1 MMKTYVFDLEK
12 LLELLDA
19 TLQDYLLGSFV
30 SNLGPFKTLSLTLCF
45 YGINLPVLAM
55 EAYWKALDDIDLKII
70 DLLKQNSRMSFIEIG
85 RRIGLSEG
93 AVRRRI
99 KLLVEKNIIKRF
111 TIELSKDY
119 VINAVTFL
127 TFDRGDIAEE
137 VIENISKISEVE
149 SVYELTGR
157 FDAMVMISAG
167 GVSSLNECIDKIR
180 RIRGVKHTETAVIL
194 RIVERETNRF

>member
-1 MMKTYVFDLEK
+1 
-12 LLELLDA
+12 
-19 TLQDYLLGSFV
+19 
-30 SNLGPFKTLSLTLCF
+30 
-45 YGINLPVLAM
+45 M
-55 EAYWKALDDIDLKII
+55 EAYWRALDDVDLRIT

-93 AVRRRI
+93 AVRRRV
-99 KLLVEKNIIKRF
+99 KLLVEKGVIKRF

-119 VINAVTFL
+119 VINAVTFITL
-127 TFDRGDIAEE
+127 DRGDLAEE
-137 VIENISKISEVE
+137 VIESISKIPEVE

-180 RIRGVKHTETAVIL
+180 RVRGVKHTETSVIL
-194 RIVERETNRF
+194 RIVEHKAES

>member
-1 MMKTYVFDLEK
+1 
-12 LLELLDA
+12 
-19 TLQDYLLGSFV
+19 
-30 SNLGPFKTLSLTLCF
+30 
-45 YGINLPVLAM
+45 M
-55 EAYWKALDDIDLKII
+55 EAHWRTLDDVDLKII
-70 DLLKQNSRMSFIEIG
+70 DLLKRNSRMSFIEIG
-85 RRIGLSEG
+85 KRIGLSEG
-93 AVRRRI
+93 AVRRRV
-99 KLLVEKNIIKRF
+99 KLLVEKGIIKRF

-137 VIENISKISEVE
+137 VIESISKIPEVE

-180 RIRGVKHTETAVIL
+180 RVRGVKHTETAVIL
-194 RIVERETNRF
+194 RIVEHKTD